1 MGAVD
6 PFIGAF
12 LLAMARFSPLLMVPA
27 FTPFNWVPASIRM
40 CVLLA
45 LTMLAVGVNQPPVTH
60 LDPDRP
66 LPFVLAIAGE
76 CVFGFTLSLAVFL
89 PIAALGFSARVL
101 DIQSGVAAASLFNP
115 TTHAAEALAGTV
127 VQWAGMLVFFALGMH
142 LLLLQ
147 GMVTSIKVV
156 PLGSGGLLFSSDVLL
171 SKLSSQF
178 MLGLMVSAPTMLGL
192 FAIDLVV
199 AYASRSM
206 PQANVYFVAL
216 PIKVMA
222 GFVLLAGSL
231 RYAPPLIERMYR
243 DAFTVFSPLG
253 VH

>member
-1 MGAVD
+1 
-6 PFIGAF
+6 
-12 LLAMARFSPLLMVPA
+12 
-27 FTPFNWVPASIRM
+27 M

-45 LTMLAVGVNQPPVTH
+45 LTMLAVGIHPAPVVH
-60 LDPDRP
+60 LDADQP
-66 LPFVLAIAGE
+66 LPFVLAVAGE
-76 CVFGFTLSLAVFL
+76 CVLGFTLSLAVVL
-89 PIAALGFSARVL
+89 PMAALGFSARVL
-101 DIQSGVAAASLFNP
+101 DLQSGVSAASLFNP
-115 TTHAAEALAGTV
+115 ATRATEALAGTV
-127 VQWAGMLVFFALGMH
+127 VQWAGLLVFFSLGLH

-147 GMVTSIKVV
+147 GMVASIELI
-156 PLGSGGLLFSSDVLL
+156 PLGSGGVLVSPDLLL

-178 MLGLMVSAPTMLGL
+178 LLGLMVSAPTMLGL
-192 FAIDLVV
+192 FAIDLTV

-243 DAFTVFSPLG
+243 DAFTMFAPSG